1 MKTNKQYY
9 FKVIYTTA
17 KYKNGGMGMN
27 KIELDRPEYE
37 CPKFFVIH
45 DSKNTAIDRL
55 IEKLKAM
62 KDD

>member
-1 MKTNKQYY
+1 
-9 FKVIYTTA
+9 
-17 KYKNGGMGMN
+17 MGMN